1 MDEMYDYGR
10 ETIRRS
16 RTYDRGRQGPRR
28 GGTPLRN
35 VEEDWTANQSGYL
48 SDHGYSQPARGYRR
62 RPRSATTMRPSKS
75 KTNAVF
81 ASSRRSYLKSI
92 FCIKSLINF

>member
-1 MDEMYDYGR
+1 MYDYGR
-10 ETIRRS
+10 ETMRRS

-48 SDHGYSQPARGYRR
+48 SDHGYSQPVRGYRR

-75 KTNAVF
+75 KANAVF
-81 ASSRRSYLKSI
+81 Y
-92 FCIKSLINF
+92 